1 MSAGDQRIGWI
12 VVLAVL
18 GFCGTGVGQDWPQW
32 RGPARDGKASGF
44 DAPQTWPQELAQQW
58 KVSVGDGV
66 STPALVGEK
75 LYVFARQDGNE
86 IVRCLDANTGEELWQ
101 NAYQAEAVQGPASRY
116 SGPRSSPTVAEGK
129 VVTLGVQGTI
139 YCLAADTGKL
149 VWRNDDFRG
158 SVPRFA
164 TSSSPIVSSGL
175 CMVAVGSDRDGGI
188 VAYDLATGASK
199 WKWAG
204 DGPAYG
210 SPVLITVGST
220 EAIVT
225 PTATKMVALAVADG
239 QLLWEIPYEQG
250 RYNAATPI
258 VHGQATVIY
267 AGPNGGITAEK
278 IEKQGADLAAQQ
290 LWSNEENSVQFNTP
304 VLRDG
309 QIIGISNVNSLFC
322 INAADGKTTWT
333 APLVAGSSTQAPPTP
348 PTTTQGRGGR
358 RGGRRGGG
366 GRGGYGSIVDAKSVL
381 FALIPSGE
389 LTVFAPG
396 DQYRQLAKY
405 KVAEAGTYAH
415 PVVSGNRIFIKDQ
428 DSLALWTVQ

>member
-139 YCLAADTGKL
+139 SCLAADTGKL

-225 PTATKMVALAVADG
+225 PTAAKMVALAVAEG
-239 QLLWEIPYEQG
+239 IPPYF
-250 RYNAATPI
+250 
-258 VHGQATVIY
+258 
-267 AGPNGGITAEK
+267 
-278 IEKQGADLAAQQ
+278 D
-290 LWSNEENSVQFNTP
+290 
-304 VLRDG
+304 
-309 QIIGISNVNSLFC
+309 
-322 INAADGKTTWT
+322 
-333 APLVAGSSTQAPPTP
+333 
-348 PTTTQGRGGR
+348 
-358 RGGRRGGG
+358 
-366 GRGGYGSIVDAKSVL
+366 
-381 FALIPSGE
+381 
-389 LTVFAPG
+389 
-396 DQYRQLAKY
+396 
-405 KVAEAGTYAH
+405 
-415 PVVSGNRIFIKDQ
+415 
-428 DSLALWTVQ
+428 